1 MSDAGQ
7 SEGKIFIGNVR
18 HYDSVLPAMKGVD
31 YVFHAAAEYNSHNTR
46 RMDVEGMCELLMKL
60 QIVRDVV
67 EKKN

>member
-1 MSDAGQ
+1 M
-7 SEGKIFIGNVR
+7 R